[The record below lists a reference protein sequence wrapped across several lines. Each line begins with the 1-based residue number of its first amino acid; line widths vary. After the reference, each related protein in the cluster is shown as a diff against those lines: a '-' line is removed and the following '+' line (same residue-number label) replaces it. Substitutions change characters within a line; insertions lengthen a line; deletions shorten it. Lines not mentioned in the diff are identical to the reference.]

1 MKLIKTKS
9 QLFHGSHSL
18 GVKSPAPSC
27 KVQVKIQVH
36 AKHQTNKINYFAT
49 RLRNREVQKDSNQ
62 VTCNLRL
69 PHLVEKKQIQSFEY
83 NIIKRFLF
91 SFIKKIIGC
100 DRISIDLTNYG
111 FNFIIKMRVNNINY
125 IFDAVYENNNGLYL
139 TNNKINDR
147 ESLVSSKSFDIS
159 HNKIKNDINS
169 YLKDHK
175 KILSTVLLLGNGQKN
190 KI

>member
-9 QLFHGSHSL
+9 QLFHVSHSP
-18 GVKSPAPSC
+18 GVKSPVPSC

-49 RLRNREVQKDSNQ
+49 RLRNREVQKDS
-62 VTCNLRL
+62 
-69 PHLVEKKQIQSFEY
+69 EKKQIQSFEY

-100 DRISIDLTNYG
+100 DRISIDMTNYG
-111 FNFIIKMRVNNINY
+111 FNFIIKLRINNFIH

-175 KILSTVLLLGNGQKN
+175 KILSTVLLLGNGQLRTGHEVARCPEK
-190 KI
+190 